1 MGYFIWPQGILLV
14 SSRIPPDC
22 FAPGRNPEVREQSEI
37 EPVLACISLET
48 DVVEEMENRKHNG
61 ETAVHNQE

>member
-14 SSRIPPDC
+14 SSRIPPDY
-22 FAPGRNPEVREQSEI
+22 FAPGRNPEVEI

-48 DVVEEMENRKHNG
+48 CVVEEMENRKHSG
-61 ETAVHNQE
+61 ETAVHN